1 MHTIRD
7 GHEEK
12 FSLPYSETLCLPA
25 HLLFDPEPLNILKR
39 NNDPQYDF
47 TSRVFEMYYDPE
59 DNMEVII
66 K

>member
-39 NNDPQYDF
+39 NNDP
-47 TSRVFEMYYDPE
+47 
-59 DNMEVII
+59 
-66 K
+66 